1 MITTKVSEK
10 YRITLP
16 PEARQK
22 LHIDVG
28 DLIEVKV
35 KDTEIVLR
43 PKSLIDSSQAWF
55 WTKEWQQEEKEVEV
69 EYKAGRY
76 KTAKNVKEFLK
87 KLHHEDRSA

>member
-1 MITTKVSEK
+1 MITAKVSEK

-22 LHIDVG
+22 LHIGIG
-28 DLIEVKV
+28 DLVEVKV

-55 WTKEWQQEEKEVEV
+55 WSKEWQQEEKEAGT
-69 EYKAGRY
+69 EYKSGRY
-76 KTAKNVKEFLK
+76 KTAKNAKEFLK
-87 KLHHEDRSA
+87 ELHS

>member
-1 MITTKVSEK
+1 MITAKVSEK

-28 DLIEVKV
+28 DLVEVRI
-35 KDTEIVLR
+35 KDAEIVLR
-43 PKSLIDSSQAWF
+43 PKSLIDSSQSWF
-55 WTKEWQQEEKEVEV
+55 WSKEWQQEEKEVEV
-69 EYKAGRY
+69 EYKAGRH

-87 KLHHEDRSA
+87 KLHHGD

>member
-28 DLIEVKV
+28 DLVEVKV

-55 WTKEWQQEEKEVEV
+55 WSKEWQQAEKEVEA
-69 EYKAGRY
+69 EYKAGKC

-87 KLHHEDRSA
+87 ELHRED

>member
-28 DLIEVKV
+28 DLVEVMV

-43 PKSLIDSSQAWF
+43 PKSLIDSSQVWF
-55 WTKEWQQEEKEVEV
+55 WSKEWQQAEKEVGA
-69 EYKAGRY
+69 EYKAGKY

-87 KLHHEDRSA
+87 ELHHED

>member
-1 MITTKVSEK
+1 MITAKVSEK

-16 PEARQK
+16 LEAREK
-22 LHIDVG
+22 LHIDIG
-28 DLIEVKV
+28 DLVEVKI
-35 KDTEIVLR
+35 KNTEIVLR

-55 WTKEWQQEEKEVEV
+55 WSKEWQQEEKEVEA

-87 KLHHEDRSA
+87 ELHHGD

>member
-28 DLIEVKV
+28 DFIEVRV
-35 KDTEIVLR
+35 TDTGIVLR
-43 PKSLIDSSQAWF
+43 PKRLIDSSQVWF
-55 WTKEWQQEEKEVEV
+55 WSKEWQQAEKEIEA
-69 EYKAGRY
+69 EYKAGKC
-76 KTAKNVKEFLK
+76 KTAKNVKEFLTE
-87 KLHHEDRSA
+87 LHHEG